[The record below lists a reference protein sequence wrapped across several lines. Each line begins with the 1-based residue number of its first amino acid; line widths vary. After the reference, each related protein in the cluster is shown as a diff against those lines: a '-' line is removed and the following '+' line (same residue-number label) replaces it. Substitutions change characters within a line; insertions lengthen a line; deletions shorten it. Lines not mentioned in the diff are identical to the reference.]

1 MSEMESFE
9 TRSEAGQARSRT
21 VARVVQITAVVA
33 ILGGLWGAIYSPRGA
48 GLVVAFVA
56 FVVYLVSDGLGRR

>member
-9 TRSEAGQARSRT
+9 RRSEGRHARGQA

-33 ILGGLWGAIYSPRGA
+33 ILVGLWGAIYSPRSA

-56 FVVYLVSDGLGRR
+56 FVVYLVSDLLGRR

>member
-9 TRSEAGQARSRT
+9 TRSEGRQARGLT